1 VNYSITIKDKCPSL
15 NGVYAGLHWTRRSQ
29 LAKEKH
35 ELVEWAI
42 YMDKELRKRKDNPIQ
57 QCNVHYD
64 IYYKGNRRHDCSNAF
79 IKLYED
85 GLVKSGVI
93 PDDDSKHITNI
104 SISVFTGSDKDEIV
118 INIYETNV

>member
-29 LAKEKH
+29 LAKDKH

-42 YMDKELRKRKDNPIQ
+42 YMDKELRKRKQNPIQ
-57 QCNVHYD
+57 KCNVHYE
-64 IYYKGNRRHDCSNAF
+64 IYYKDKRRHDCSNAF

-85 GLVKSGVI
+85 GLVRSGI
-93 PDDDSKHITNI
+93 LPDDDSKHIT
-104 SISVFTGSDKDEIV
+104 SISVSVTTGADEDKIL
-118 INIYETNV
+118 INIYEI